1 MNRNGKN
8 YDEMTLEELQRE
20 FREAFFETDIID
32 DNLNDELEKMQ
43 EALNRKRPVEYLFTP
58 EESWE
63 RYLEDKAE
71 DLEPF
76 LHPRK
81 AEEPLPEDDWFDP
94 ETVWQRFMEDRGEEL
109 AEFFRS
115 DEAEPEKTQ
124 TKTMRPRFFPA
135 FLRKGLIAAV
145 ILVLLAGAA
154 LAADYAGLW
163 AWVPRWNA
171 AAGRYEPAAQ
181 EVSGESPIP
190 AALAELGIS
199 EPVYPAKLP
208 KGFVITESRISKDP
222 LVLMEQYARG
232 DKLLS
237 ITITPI
243 KGFETVVYQRGGE
256 AAQEYKTDKAV
267 HYVFETEN
275 TVTAVWYTKHY
286 ATSISGN
293 ITREEI
299 KGIIDSIYERSA
311 G

>member
-1 MNRNGKN
+1 MNRTGRD
-8 YDEMTLEELQRE
+8 YDDMTLEELQRE
-20 FREAFFETDIID
+20 AWETLID
-32 DNLNDELEKMQ
+32 TDVIDGPLTVELEKIR
-43 EALNRKRPVEYLFTP
+43 EALNRKKPVEYLYTP

-63 RYLEDKAE
+63 RFLERCAD
-71 DLEPF
+71 
-76 LHPRK
+76 
-81 AEEPLPEDDWFDP
+81 EEEIAPGSI
-94 ETVWQRFMEDRGEEL
+94 RG
-109 AEFFRS
+109 A
-115 DEAEPEKTQ
+115 Q
-124 TKTMRPRFFPA
+124 TKNAARPGRYRTV
-135 FLRKGLIAAV
+135 LRTALVAAV
-145 ILVLLAGAA
+145 VVVLLAGATF
-154 LAADYAGLW
+154 AAGSFGYDLW

-171 AAGRYEPAAQ
+171 AAERYEPAAQ
-181 EVSGESPIP
+181 EVSGDSPIP
-190 AALAELGIS
+190 AALAELGIT
-199 EPVYPAKLP
+199 EPVYPGKLP
-208 KGFVITESRISKDP
+208 KGFVITESRISEDP

-232 DKLLS
+232 DKLFS